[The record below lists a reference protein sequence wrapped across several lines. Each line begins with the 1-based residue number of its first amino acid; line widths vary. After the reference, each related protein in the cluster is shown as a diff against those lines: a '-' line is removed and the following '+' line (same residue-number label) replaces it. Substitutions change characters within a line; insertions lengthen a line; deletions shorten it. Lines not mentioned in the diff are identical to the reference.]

1 MEKNLLL
8 AIVSLFWFAQYVYV
22 PQQAP
27 YLLQVGTMP
36 YLVGIVVGAYG
47 LTQLL
52 LRLPTGI
59 LADCQGNHKRFILF
73 GIIAAGTASLL
84 RVYSPDVY
92 GFLLGNL
99 LSGAASTMWISFMVL
114 YSSYFSTAELG
125 KAMGL
130 INGANNFGVLMGFL
144 ACSFFYEGWGMTFLC
159 YLSVA
164 AAVPALLLGLK
175 LKNPHK
181 RQTPLPIRELVTVY
195 KDRRLRFFSLL
206 ALLQQG
212 ILMSTCMSFTGKVIT
227 DLGGTSFDVGFSA
240 VTYIIAAV
248 CSSYFAAS
256 SRAIHFGMG
265 YWIPRVFFVLAAYC
279 LAIPLLTNVKIIFI
293 IQVLAGVS
301 TGMLFSYST
310 AEAMKNVPAGKKST
324 AMGFH
329 QAVYAVGMTFVPVL
343 AGIVAQNISLRA
355 AFYGESLLAILGG
368 CLAFAFYRKEK
379 RMRVGQ
385 FLQQ

>member
-27 YLLQVGTMP
+27 YLLHVGTMP
-36 YLVGIVVGAYG
+36 YLVGMVVGAYG

-59 LADCQGNHKRFILF
+59 LADRQGNHKKFILF
-73 GIIAAGTASLL
+73 GIIAAGSASLL
-84 RVYSPDVY
+84 RLYSPDVY
-92 GFLLGNL
+92 GFLAGNL
-99 LSGAASTMWISFMVL
+99 LSGVASTMWISFMVL
-114 YSSYFSTAELG
+114 YASYFSPDEMG
-125 KAMGL
+125 KAMGF

-164 AAVPALLLGLK
+164 AVIPALLLGFK
-175 LKNPHK
+175 LKNPQK
-181 RQTPLPIRELVTVY
+181 NCKPLPVRELVTVY
-195 KDRRLRFFSLL
+195 RDRRLLFFSVL

-227 DLGGTSFDVGFSA
+227 DLGGSSFDVGFSA

-248 CSSYFAAS
+248 GSSYFAAS
-256 SRAIHFGMG
+256 SRALHLGMG
-265 YWIPRVFFVLAAYC
+265 YWIPRVFFLLAAYC
-279 LAIPLLTNVKIIFI
+279 LAIPLVSDVKVIFFAQI
-293 IQVLAGVS
+293 LAGIS

-329 QAVYAVGMTFVPVL
+329 QAVYAVGMTFIPIL
-343 AGIVAQNISLRA
+343 TGIAAQNISLRA

-368 CLAFAFYRKEK
+368 CLAFVFYKKEK
-379 RMRVGQ
+379 RMRAGQ
-385 FLQQ
+385 LLRQ